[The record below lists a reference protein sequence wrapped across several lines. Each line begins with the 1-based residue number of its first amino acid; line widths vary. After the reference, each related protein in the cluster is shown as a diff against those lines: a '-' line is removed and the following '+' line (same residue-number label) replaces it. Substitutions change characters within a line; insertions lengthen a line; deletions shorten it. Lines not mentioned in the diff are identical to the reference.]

1 MIDLE
6 RIKALYKLGSTL
18 QMKDVTRL
26 VSAASLRTYQPKE
39 FLIEAGETRKRAFF
53 IQKGLVR
60 VFMLMESG
68 VEKTLSLQVEPS
80 IIASPDLYLHDQ
92 PSRFY
97 FQALESTTTFSLD
110 DDILQSIITNID
122 GYEQHRKNIHLRML
136 KEAQTRIESFVLYSP
151 EERYLQYVK
160 EHPEIMRRAPDK
172 YIANVLGITP
182 VSLSRIRARVF
193 QKKHE

>member
-6 RIKALYKLGSTL
+6 RIKTLYKLGASL
-18 QMKDVTRL
+18 QMKDVKRL
-26 VSAASLRTYQPKE
+26 MTAASLRTYQPKA
-39 FLIEAGETRKRAFF
+39 FLIEAGETRKRVFF

-60 VFMLMESG
+60 AFMCMESG
-68 VEKTLSLQVEPS
+68 IEKTISLSVEPA

-97 FQALESTTTFSLD
+97 FQALEPTTAFSID
-110 DDILQSIITNID
+110 DDVLQSIITKID

-136 KEAQTRIESFVLYSP
+136 KEAQTRVESFVLYSP
-151 EERYLQYVK
+151 EERYLQYVQRY
-160 EHPEIMRRAPDK
+160 PEILKRAPDK

-182 VSLSRIRARVF
+182 VSLSRIRARVL
-193 QKKHE
+193 QKKHD